1 MRVVYDLVA
10 FGFITPI
17 KNAKRKKNA
26 NFRSRIQT
34 LGKQILASVN
44 FAPNRIGP
52 SNIATTLEFVK
63 KNQHLQQARHIS
75 YRQAGQ
81 HLRYSVGRVT
91 TRVTPCKERNLCY
104 LLEWTKRHLKPQL
117 DCQWQATWIRLDL
130 NILNPGQRREGT
142 SSLLT
147 KTNLSWPIN

>member
-17 KNAKRKKNA
+17 KNAKGKKNA

-63 KNQHLQQARHIS
+63 KSASPTSQAHILHTSWSTFEVQRGPGHYQGHSLQR
-75 YRQAGQ
+75 
-81 HLRYSVGRVT
+81 
-91 TRVTPCKERNLCY
+91 
-104 LLEWTKRHLKPQL
+104 TK
-117 DCQWQATWIRLDL
+117 
-130 NILNPGQRREGT
+130 
-142 SSLLT
+142 SLLSAVVDQAAP
-147 KTNLSWPIN
+147 LASA

>member
-10 FGFITPI
+10 FGFIIPI
-17 KNAKRKKNA
+17 KNAKGKKNA

-63 KNQHLQQARHIS
+63 KIS
-75 YRQAGQ
+75 I
-81 HLRYSVGRVT
+81 S
-91 TRVTPCKERNLCY
+91 N
-104 LLEWTKRHLKPQL
+104 KPGTYPTDKL
-117 DCQWQATWIRLDL
+117 V
-130 NILNPGQRREGT
+130 NI
-142 SSLLT
+142 
-147 KTNLSWPIN
+147 